1 MPHDLLRALAIF
13 AVGLAAGTIN
23 TVVGSGTLITFPTLL
38 AFGYPP
44 VLANVSNNVGLVP
57 GVASGVYG
65 YRSELGGQRR
75 RLIRLGSASVCGG
88 LVGAILLLTLPQSAF
103 KDIVPALIGLAV
115 VMVIIQP
122 RLARWVAGRQRARAA
137 AATPDDAGT
146 GGDADATGASAAG
159 GGSGA
164 VADGPSPG
172 LAAGGASAVAVAAG
186 ASAVAVAAG
195 TSSGPV
201 AGGASA
207 GPVAG
212 GASAGPVAGG
222 ASVVAVAEGASAVAV
237 ADRTAAAEAI
247 GGPVLWVLVF
257 LAGIYG
263 GYFGAAQGVL
273 LIGMLG
279 IALNDSLQRINA
291 AKNVLAGLVNG
302 LAAVVFI
309 LATHVDWGVAGLI
322 AAGSII
328 GGQVGARIGKR
339 LPPWGLRVVIVCVG
353 TAALIKLLT

>member
-1 MPHDLLRALAIF
+1 VPHDLLRALAIF

-88 LVGAILLLTLPQSAF
+88 LVGAVLLLTLPQSAF
-103 KDIVPALIGLAV
+103 KAIVPVLIAIAV
-115 VMVIIQP
+115 VMVVIQP
-122 RLARWVAGRQRARAA
+122 RLAKWVAERQRARAA
-137 AATPDDAGT
+137 LVTPDLAGAGAGGT
-146 GGDADATGASAAG
+146 GAGSAGG

-164 VADGPSPG
+164 VADGASVG
-172 LAAGGASAVAVAAG
+172 AGADGASVGAGADGASAVAVAA
-186 ASAVAVAAG
+186 
-195 TSSGPV
+195 P
-201 AGGASA
+201 
-207 GPVAG
+207 P
-212 GASAGPVAGG
+212 
-222 ASVVAVAEGASAVAV
+222 
-237 ADRTAAAEAI
+237 AAAEAI

-339 LPPWGLRVVIVCVG
+339 LPPWALRVVIVCVG
-353 TAALIKLLT
+353 TAALIKLLA

>member
-1 MPHDLLRALAIF
+1 VPHDLLQALAIF
-13 AVGLAAGTIN
+13 AAGLAAGTIN

-122 RLARWVAGRQRARAA
+122 RLAEWVAGRQRARAA
-137 AATPDDAGT
+137 AVTPDGAGT
-146 GGDADATGASAAG
+146 GGDADPTGASAAG
-159 GGSGA
+159 GGSSA

-172 LAAGGASAVAVAAG
+172 LAAGRTSAVTVAGGTGAVAVAG
-186 ASAVAVAAG
+186 G
-195 TSSGPV
+195 TSG
-201 AGGASA
+201 
-207 GPVAG
+207 
-212 GASAGPVAGG
+212 
-222 ASVVAVAEGASAVAV
+222 VAV
-237 ADRTAAAEAI
+237 ADRPAAAEAI

-339 LPPWGLRVVIVCVG
+339 LPPWGLRVLIVCVG

>member
-1 MPHDLLRALAIF
+1 VPHDLLRALAIF

-103 KDIVPALIGLAV
+103 KAIVPALIGVAV

-122 RLARWVAGRQRARAA
+122 RLAKWVAERQRARAA
-137 AATPDDAGT
+137 LARPDGAGGT
-146 GGDADATGASAAG
+146 GAG
-159 GGSGA
+159 S
-164 VADGPSPG
+164 
-172 LAAGGASAVAVAAG
+172 
-186 ASAVAVAAG
+186 
-195 TSSGPV
+195 
-201 AGGASA
+201 
-207 GPVAG
+207 
-212 GASAGPVAGG
+212 AGG
-222 ASVVAVAEGASAVAV
+222 ASVVAGIDDARVVAGADGAGAVAV
-237 ADRTAAAEAI
+237 AAPPAAAEAI

-309 LATHVDWGVAGLI
+309 LATHIDWGVAGLI

-353 TAALIKLLT
+353 TVALVKLLT

>member
-13 AVGLAAGTIN
+13 AAGLAAGTIN

-103 KDIVPALIGLAV
+103 KAIVPALIGVAV

-122 RLARWVAGRQRARAA
+122 RLAKWVAERQRARAA
-137 AATPDDAGT
+137 LATPDGVGAG
-146 GGDADATGASAAG
+146 
-159 GGSGA
+159 
-164 VADGPSPG
+164 ADGV
-172 LAAGGASAVAVAAG
+172 SAVAVAA
-186 ASAVAVAAG
+186 
-195 TSSGPV
+195 P
-201 AGGASA
+201 
-207 GPVAG
+207 P
-212 GASAGPVAGG
+212 
-222 ASVVAVAEGASAVAV
+222 
-237 ADRTAAAEAI
+237 AAAEAI

-309 LATHVDWGVAGLI
+309 LATHIDWGVAGLI

-339 LPPWGLRVVIVCVG
+339 LPPWALRVVIVCVG

>member
-13 AVGLAAGTIN
+13 AAGLAAGTIN
-23 TVVGSGTLITFPTLL
+23 AVVGSGTLITFPTLL

-57 GVASGVYG
+57 GVASGVHG

-115 VMVIIQP
+115 VMVIVQP
-122 RLARWVAGRQRARAA
+122 RLATWVAERQRARAA
-137 AATPDDAGT
+137 PATPAGAGARANANGT
-146 GGDADATGASAAG
+146 GGDANGTGTGAEGAG
-159 GGSGA
+159 GG
-164 VADGPSPG
+164 AD
-172 LAAGGASAVAVAAG
+172 GASAVAVAA
-186 ASAVAVAAG
+186 
-195 TSSGPV
+195 P
-201 AGGASA
+201 
-207 GPVAG
+207 P
-212 GASAGPVAGG
+212 
-222 ASVVAVAEGASAVAV
+222 
-237 ADRTAAAEAI
+237 AAAEAI

-273 LIGMLG
+273 LVGMLG

-309 LATHVDWGVAGLI
+309 LATHIDWGVAGLI

-328 GGQVGARIGKR
+328 GGQIGARIGKR

-353 TAALIKLLT
+353 TAALVKLLA

>member
-1 MPHDLLRALAIF
+1 VPHDLLRALIIF
-13 AVGLAAGTIN
+13 AAGLAAGTIN

-103 KDIVPALIGLAV
+103 KAIVPALIGLAV

-122 RLARWVAGRQRARAA
+122 RLAKWVAERQRARAA
-137 AATPDDAGT
+137 LATPHGAGAAAE
-146 GGDADATGASAAG
+146 GVGAGAAG
-159 GGSGA
+159 GVGSGVVSHGA
-164 VADGPSPG
+164 SVGVGADGTC
-172 LAAGGASAVAVAAG
+172 AVAVAA
-186 ASAVAVAAG
+186 
-195 TSSGPV
+195 P
-201 AGGASA
+201 
-207 GPVAG
+207 P
-212 GASAGPVAGG
+212 
-222 ASVVAVAEGASAVAV
+222 
-237 ADRTAAAEAI
+237 AAAEAI

-273 LIGMLG
+273 LIGMIG

-339 LPPWGLRVVIVCVG
+339 LPPWGLRVLIVCVG
-353 TAALIKLLT
+353 TAALVKLLA

>member
-1 MPHDLLRALAIF
+1 VPHDLLRALAIF
-13 AVGLAAGTIN
+13 AAGLAAGTIN

-122 RLARWVAGRQRARAA
+122 RLAKWVAERQRARAA
-137 AATPDDAGT
+137 AAAPDGA
-146 GGDADATGASAAG
+146 GGDTEGADAAGAS
-159 GGSGA
+159 
-164 VADGPSPG
+164 
-172 LAAGGASAVAVAAG
+172 ASAVAVAA
-186 ASAVAVAAG
+186 
-195 TSSGPV
+195 P
-201 AGGASA
+201 
-207 GPVAG
+207 P
-212 GASAGPVAGG
+212 
-222 ASVVAVAEGASAVAV
+222 
-237 ADRTAAAEAI
+237 AAAEAI

-279 IALNDSLQRINA
+279 IALNDSLHRINA

>member
-1 MPHDLLRALAIF
+1 VPHDLLRALAIF

-88 LVGAILLLTLPQSAF
+88 LVGAVLLLTLPQSAF
-103 KDIVPALIGLAV
+103 KDIVPVLIGLAV

-122 RLARWVAGRQRARAA
+122 RLAKWVAERQRARAA
-137 AATPDDAGT
+137 AARPDDGGAGAAV
-146 GGDADATGASAAG
+146 GGP
-159 GGSGA
+159 GA
-164 VADGPSPG
+164 VSDAGSPG
-172 LAAGGASAVAVAAG
+172 GVAGGASAVAVAD
-186 ASAVAVAAG
+186 
-195 TSSGPV
+195 P
-201 AGGASA
+201 
-207 GPVAG
+207 P
-212 GASAGPVAGG
+212 
-222 ASVVAVAEGASAVAV
+222 
-237 ADRTAAAEAI
+237 AAAEAI

-353 TAALIKLLT
+353 TLALIKLLT

>member
-1 MPHDLLRALAIF
+1 VPHDLLRALAIF

-122 RLARWVAGRQRARAA
+122 RLAKWVAERQRARAA
-137 AATPDDAGT
+137 AATPDGVGT
-146 GGDADATGASAAG
+146 GGDGDATGAAAAG
-159 GGSGA
+159 EGSGA
-164 VADGPSPG
+164 VADDSSPG
-172 LAAGGASAVAVAAG
+172 LAAGGTSAVAVAGGASAVAVAG
-186 ASAVAVAAG
+186 DASAVAVAG
-195 TSSGPV
+195 D
-201 AGGASA
+201 
-207 GPVAG
+207 
-212 GASAGPVAGG
+212 
-222 ASVVAVAEGASAVAV
+222 ASAVAV
-237 ADRTAAAEAI
+237 AGDASAVAVAGGTSAVAVAAPPAAAEAI

-273 LIGMLG
+273 LIGMIG

-309 LATHVDWGVAGLI
+309 LATHIDWGVAGLI

-339 LPPWGLRVVIVCVG
+339 LPPWGLRLLIVCVG
-353 TAALIKLLT
+353 TAALVKLLA

>member
-1 MPHDLLRALAIF
+1 VPHDLLRALAIF
-13 AVGLAAGTIN
+13 VVGLAAGTIN

-122 RLARWVAGRQRARAA
+122 RLAKWVAERQRARAA
-137 AATPDDAGT
+137 AARPDDPGA
-146 GGDADATGASAAG
+146 GGDAGVAGAAAEG
-159 GGSGA
+159 GGAGVVFDA
-164 VADGPSPG
+164 GSPG
-172 LAAGGASAVAVAAG
+172 G
-186 ASAVAVAAG
+186 
-195 TSSGPV
+195 V
-201 AGGASA
+201 AGGAS
-207 GPVAG
+207 
-212 GASAGPVAGG
+212 S
-222 ASVVAVAEGASAVAV
+222 VAV
-237 ADRTAAAEAI
+237 ADPPAAAEAI

-353 TAALIKLLT
+353 TLALIKLLT